1 MKIRK
6 IVTVVE
12 DIRSEMGQPL
22 KVPAKKV
29 AAMAVVENP
38 FAGRYQEDLRSL
50 EEAGEEL
57 GAVLAQAARQAAN
70 ATPEECEG
78 YGKAAI
84 VGTNGELEHGHAIIH
99 AKLGAPVRAAFGG
112 GKAIIPSTG
121 KVGAAGVTID
131 VPTVYKHAFAVRSHY
146 DAMTVAIPDAPRPD
160 EIVVVLALTTSG
172 RPLAR
177 DSGLRKEDVKGLDG
191 LR

>member
-22 KVPAKKV
+22 KVSAKKV
-29 AAMAVVENP
+29 AAMAVIENP
-38 FAGRYQEDLRSL
+38 FAGRYQDDLRSL
-50 EEAGEEL
+50 EEGGEEL

-84 VGTNGELEHGHAIIH
+84 VGTHGELEHGHAIIH
-99 AKLGAPVRAAFGG
+99 AKFGAPVRAAFGG

-177 DSGLRKEDVKGLDG
+177 ASGLRKEDVKGLDG